1 MVSSEL
7 ARRIVSDPD
16 ALVRHV
22 ARDNFEAY
30 MRYQRPDLDVAGF
43 HRNYYRVLD
52 MFAHKR
58 IKRLII
64 SAPPQAGKSEG
75 SSRGLPSFIEG
86 MNPDT
91 KLVIASYSLQMARQF
106 NRACQRLMGSYEF
119 RTLFPD
125 SLIND
130 SGVRQY
136 NTYQCSADQTDM
148 VGHQGFIKA
157 VGRGGGLTGIPVDV
171 AILDDVYK
179 DFKEANSPI
188 IREQA
193 WNWYTSVVRTR
204 LHKDSQEIIVFTRWH
219 EDDIIG
225 RIEKSGEPIVVAK
238 TWAEGASA
246 QENAWGL
253 GNFPAIKVGP
263 PTEIDPREPGE
274 ALWPERHPIEEL
286 EERRRLD
293 PNLFECLYQGDPGS
307 SEGRLYRD
315 FRTYAD
321 RGEWG
326 RCVRKGAYIDVADEG
341 DDFLAAVCYDVYLS
355 DNRVWDEAKRR
366 YVPLIYLLVTD
377 FVYTQDGT
385 DVTYITVPNML
396 NLNGTQKAWV
406 ESNAGGAQFE
416 KNIRG
421 KVRARTEPFHQQGNK
436 ESRIVSNAA
445 EVNSRI
451 IMPVGWESR
460 WPEVYAHLSRFL
472 RYFKGNT
479 HDDIEDALTGA
490 YEKEV
495 ADGYMGG
502 YHQRARGI
510 RRVN

>member
-52 MFAHKR
+52 LFAHKR

-188 IREQA
+188 MSPRLRV
-193 WNWYTSVVRTR
+193 TSSRDTTR
-204 LHKDSQEIIVFTRWH
+204 KR
-219 EDDIIG
+219 
-225 RIEKSGEPIVVAK
+225 
-238 TWAEGASA
+238 ASIMLRSMCA
-246 QENAWGL
+246 QSVIL
-253 GNFPAIKVGP
+253 
-263 PTEIDPREPGE
+263 
-274 ALWPERHPIEEL
+274 
-286 EERRRLD
+286 
-293 PNLFECLYQGDPGS
+293 
-307 SEGRLYRD
+307 
-315 FRTYAD
+315 
-321 RGEWG
+321 
-326 RCVRKGAYIDVADEG
+326 
-341 DDFLAAVCYDVYLS
+341 
-355 DNRVWDEAKRR
+355 
-366 YVPLIYLLVTD
+366 
-377 FVYTQDGT
+377 
-385 DVTYITVPNML
+385 
-396 NLNGTQKAWV
+396 
-406 ESNAGGAQFE
+406 
-416 KNIRG
+416 
-421 KVRARTEPFHQQGNK
+421 
-436 ESRIVSNAA
+436 
-445 EVNSRI
+445 
-451 IMPVGWESR
+451 
-460 WPEVYAHLSRFL
+460 
-472 RYFKGNT
+472 
-479 HDDIEDALTGA
+479 
-490 YEKEV
+490 
-495 ADGYMGG
+495 
-502 YHQRARGI
+502 
-510 RRVN
+510 

>member
-1 MVSSEL
+1 MNDEMM
-7 ARRIVSDPD
+7 RRIASDPD
-16 ALVRHV
+16 ALVRYV

-52 MFAHKR
+52 MFAHRK

-86 MNPDT
+86 LNPDT
-91 KLVIASYSLQMARQF
+91 KLVIASYSLAMARTF
-106 NRACQRLMGSYEF
+106 NRACQRLMGTYEYKS
-119 RTLFPD
+119 LFPEAM
-125 SLIND
+125 IND
-130 SGVRQY
+130 GGMRMY

-148 VGHQGFIKA
+148 VSRQGFIKA

-171 AILDDVYK
+171 AVLDDIYK

-193 WNWYTSVVRTR
+193 WNWYTTVVRTR
-204 LHKDSQEIIVFTRWH
+204 LHKDSQELIVFTRWH

-225 RIEKSGEPIVVAK
+225 RIEKSGEPIVAARS
-238 TWAEGASA
+238 WSDLEDAPEGA
-246 QENAWGL
+246 WIL
-253 GNFPAIKVGP
+253 VNFPAIKVGP
-263 PTEIDPREPGE
+263 PTEIDPRREGEP
-274 ALWPERHPIEEL
+274 LWPERHPLSEL

-293 PNLFECLYQGDPGS
+293 PNQFECLYQGDPGS
-307 SEGRLYRD
+307 EEGRLYRP

-321 RGEWG
+321 KGEWG
-326 RCVRKGAYIDVADEG
+326 RCVRKGCYIDVADEG
-341 DDFLAAVCYDVYLS
+341 DDILAGVCYDVYLS
-355 DNRVWDEAKRR
+355 PNRYWDERHRR
-366 YVPLIYLLVTD
+366 YRPLLYALVTD
-377 FVYTQDGT
+377 MVYTSDDT
-385 DVTYITVPNML
+385 SVTYVTVPNMI
-396 NLNGTQKAWV
+396 NMNGSQRVWV

-416 KNIRG
+416 KNIRP
-421 KVRARTEPFHQQGNK
+421 KVRGRTEAFHQRANK

-445 EVNSRI
+445 EVNDRI
-451 IMPVGWESR
+451 VFPVGWESR
-460 WPEVYAHLSRFL
+460 WPEVYSHLTRFL

-479 HDDIEDALTGA
+479 HDDIEDALTGV
-490 YEKEV
+490 YEKEI
-495 ADGYMGG
+495 ADGRTGG
-502 YHQRARGI
+502 YRSGRVSV